1 MRSNDIPAE
10 FEDLLSRAGRRVLAG
25 THPLCGALANPRTRF
40 LAAEDL
46 LDRTK
51 AARLR
56 RTLEAEIESTLEPIE
71 KPIPPDSIFEM
82 KQDYGELLPKTSR
95 ARTIYFESRREPGYK
110 AAERIGLVA
119 MMRSPSYRAFVEA
132 LAGRRLAS
140 GWGLQVLRYGPGD
153 YAGPHNDHHPENDKA
168 KAGYIDLHLSLCG
181 PGVDHQ
187 WLVYSRAGHFSK
199 IVSVANPAT
208 VTAYRLPFWHY
219 TTPLVGTPKASRWVL
234 LGTFLYSS
242 AHVPRPH

>member
-1 MRSNDIPAE
+1 ME

-46 LDRTK
+46 LDRAK
-51 AARLR
+51 VARVR
-56 RTLEAEIESTLEPIE
+56 RTLEAELPDVLEPIE
-71 KPIPPDSIFEM
+71 KPIPPDTIFDM
-82 KQDYGELLPKTSR
+82 KQDYGELLPKSSR

-110 AAERIGLVA
+110 AAERIGLVK
-119 MMRSPSYRAFVEA
+119 MMRSPSFRAFAEA
-132 LAGRRLAS
+132 LAGRKLAS
-140 GWGLQVLRYGPGD
+140 GWGMQVLRYGPGD

-168 KAGYIDLHLSLCG
+168 KGGYIDLHLSLCG

-187 WLVYSRAGHFSK
+187 WLVYSRAGHFSE
-199 IVSVANPAT
+199 IVSVASPAT

-219 TTPLVGTPKASRWVL
+219 TTPLVGTPKAGRWVL
-234 LGTFLYSS
+234 LGTFLY
-242 AHVPRPH
+242 R

>member
-1 MRSNDIPAE
+1 MRSNGIPAE

-46 LDRTK
+46 IDRTK

-56 RTLEAEIESTLEPIE
+56 RTLEAEIEGTLELMERPV
-71 KPIPPDSIFEM
+71 PPETIFGM
-82 KQDYGELLPKTSR
+82 RHDYGELLPKSSR

-110 AAERIGLVA
+110 AAERIGLVR
-119 MMRSPSYRAFVEA
+119 MMRSRSFRAFAEA
-132 LAGRRLAS
+132 LSGRRLSS

-153 YAGPHNDHHPENDKA
+153 YAGPHNDHHPENPAA
-168 KAGYIDLHLSLCG
+168 KGGYIDLHLSLCG
-181 PGVDHQ
+181 PEVDHQ
-187 WLVYSRAGHFSK
+187 WLVYSRAGHFSE
-199 IVSVANPAT
+199 IVSVARPAT

-219 TTPLVGTPKASRWVL
+219 TTPLVGKPKAGRWVL
-234 LGTFLYSS
+234 LGTFLY
-242 AHVPRPH
+242 R

>member
-1 MRSNDIPAE
+1 MRSNGIPVE

-40 LAAEDL
+40 LCSEDL

-51 AARLR
+51 AARVR
-56 RTLEAEIESTLEPIE
+56 RTLEAELPDTLEPIE
-71 KPIPPDSIFEM
+71 KPIPPDTIFDM
-82 KQDYGELLPKTSR
+82 KRDYGELLPKSSR

-110 AAERIGLVA
+110 AAERIGLVK
-119 MMRSPSYRAFVEA
+119 MMRSPSFRAFAEA
-132 LAGRRLAS
+132 LAGRKLAS
-140 GWGLQVLRYGPGD
+140 GWGMQVLRYGPGD

-168 KAGYIDLHLSLCG
+168 KGGYIDLHLSLCG

-187 WLVYSRAGHFSK
+187 WLVYSRAGHFSE
-199 IVSVANPAT
+199 IVSVAGPAT

-219 TTPLVGTPKASRWVL
+219 TTPLVGTLKAGRWVL
-234 LGTFLYSS
+234 LGTFLY
-242 AHVPRPH
+242 R